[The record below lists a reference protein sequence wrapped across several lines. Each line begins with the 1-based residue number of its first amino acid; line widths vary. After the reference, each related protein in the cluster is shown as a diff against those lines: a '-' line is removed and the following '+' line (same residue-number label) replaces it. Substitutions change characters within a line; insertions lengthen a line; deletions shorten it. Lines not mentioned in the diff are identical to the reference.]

1 MREYPN
7 KSKGQGNICKIN
19 THPLRD
25 RFNFENQSSWKK
37 AYSKFTIKELKQR
50 LLVFFLVSS
59 LLNLS
64 LYFSFGL
71 NLT

>member
-1 MREYPN
+1 MGEYPN

-25 RFNFENQSSWKK
+25 RFNFENQPSGKK
-37 AYSKFTIKELKQR
+37 TYSKFTIKALKQR

-64 LYFSFGL
+64 IYFSFGL